1 MIKNKLDIIFSQ
13 PHQPFF
19 AFGVINAIV
28 FMLIFLL
35 SYKGVLTLTLSPNLF
50 HSFSLIF
57 AVFTPFFLG
66 FLLTTFPRFSQTI
79 TLEKSIYTTNFA
91 LLFFGILLF
100 LLGSFISNFLIYFG
114 VFFVFA
120 SLIYTMVVFYQIYK
134 ISPMPDLHDQKWI
147 MLGFASGI
155 LSCFLFFIEFLSD
168 SNFILSLAK
177 LIGIYLF
184 LTITALSVGQRMI
197 PFFSHVMV
205 EKNKKLLPITFS
217 LFSAFIIFEM
227 LNLKIGFIFLLLLSL
242 YLAKEIYSWKL
253 PYKNSQSILW
263 ILHLGLFWLPV
274 SLFVSSF
281 ASFIELMFE
290 KDFIY
295 VGLHLVMLGFLTT
308 LMIGFGTRVTLGHS
322 GNQMIIDSITK
333 SLFYLTP
340 VVVITRALYSFSGQS
355 ILFDISVLLWLVLFV
370 IWAIKYLPV
379 VLFGKK
385 INL

>member
-1 MIKNKLDIIFSQ
+1 MNKSKLELIFSQ

-19 AFGVINAIV
+19 AFGVVNAII

-35 SYKGVLTLTLSPNLF
+35 SYKGVVTLTISPNLF

-57 AVFTPFFLG
+57 AVFTSFFLG
-66 FLLTTFPRFSQTI
+66 FLLTTFPRFSQTMA
-79 TLEKSIYTTNFA
+79 LEKSIYTTNFA
-91 LLFFGILLF
+91 LLFFGVLLF
-100 LLGSFISNFLIYFG
+100 LVGSVISSFLIYLG

-120 SLIYTMVVFYQIYK
+120 SLVYTIVVFYQIYK
-134 ISPMPDLHDQKWI
+134 ASKLPELYDQKWI
-147 MLGFASGI
+147 MIGFASGI
-155 LSCFLFFIEFLSD
+155 VSSFLFFVGFLSNSD
-168 SNFILSLAK
+168 TILSLAK
-177 LIGIYLF
+177 FIGIYLF

-205 EKNKKLLPITFS
+205 EKNQKLLLVTFS
-217 LFSAFIIFEM
+217 LLSAFIIFEV
-227 LNLKIGFIFLLLLSL
+227 LDLKIGFIFLLLLSL
-242 YLAKEIYSWKL
+242 YLSREIYSWKL

-274 SLFVSSF
+274 SLFISSF
-281 ASFIELMFE
+281 ASFIELIFE

-322 GNQMIIDSITK
+322 GNQMVIDKTTK
-333 SLFYLTP
+333 ALFYLTP
-340 VVVITRALYSFSGQS
+340 VVVITRAIYSFSGFN
-355 ILFDISVLLWLVLFV
+355 ILFDLSVLLWLVLFI
-370 IWAIKYLPV
+370 IWTVKYLPV

-385 INL
+385 IT

>member
-1 MIKNKLDIIFSQ
+1 MNRGKLELIFSQ
-13 PHQPFF
+13 PHQAFF
-19 AFGVINAIV
+19 AFGIVNATI
-28 FMLIFLL
+28 FMLVFTL
-35 SYKGVLTLTLSPNLF
+35 SYKGIVTLTASANFF

-79 TLEKSIYTTNFA
+79 ALEKSIYTTNFA
-91 LLFFGILLF
+91 LLFLGILLF
-100 LLGSFISNFLIYFG
+100 LIGSFISNVLIYFG

-134 ISPMPDLHDQKWI
+134 ISPMPDLYDQKWI
-147 MLGFASGI
+147 MIGFASGVV
-155 LSCFLFFIEFLSD
+155 SCFLFFVGFLSN
-168 SNFILSLAK
+168 SETILSLAK
-177 LIGIYLF
+177 LIAIYLF

-217 LFSAFIIFEM
+217 LFSAFIIFEVF
-227 LNLKIGFIFLLLLSL
+227 NLKIGFIFLLLLSL
-242 YLAKEIYSWKL
+242 YLAREIYSWKL

-263 ILHLGLFWLPV
+263 ILHLGLFWLPI
-274 SLFVSSF
+274 SLFISSF
-281 ASFIELMFE
+281 ASFIELIFE

-322 GNQMIIDSITK
+322 GNQMVIDKTTK
-333 SLFYLTP
+333 ALFYLTP
-340 VVVITRALYSFSGQS
+340 IVVITRAIYSFSGLN
-355 ILFDISVLLWLVLFV
+355 ILFDLSVLLWLVLFISWSV
-370 IWAIKYLPV
+370 KYLPV

-385 INL
+385 LN